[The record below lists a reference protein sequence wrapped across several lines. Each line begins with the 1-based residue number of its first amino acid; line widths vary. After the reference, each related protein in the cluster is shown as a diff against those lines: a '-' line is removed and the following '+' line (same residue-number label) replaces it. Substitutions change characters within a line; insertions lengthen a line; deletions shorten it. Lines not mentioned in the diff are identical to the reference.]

1 MKDILL
7 ASNFDL
13 QFSGGD
19 FAIGESTRQHQQI
32 LLIVEKG
39 ELKEFPTNGVG
50 TQSWLLDDTSGD
62 YNAEVKKEFERDGMT
77 VYKVKGSLPNI
88 EIEAVYA

>member
-7 ASNFDL
+7 ATNFDL
-13 QFSGGD
+13 LFASGD
-19 FAIGESTRQHQQI
+19 FAFGESTRQHQQI

-50 TQSWLLDDTSGD
+50 THSWLNDDTAGD
-62 YNAEVKKEFERDGMT
+62 YNAEVKKEFERDGMK
-77 VYKVKGSLPNI
+77 VLKVKGTLPLL